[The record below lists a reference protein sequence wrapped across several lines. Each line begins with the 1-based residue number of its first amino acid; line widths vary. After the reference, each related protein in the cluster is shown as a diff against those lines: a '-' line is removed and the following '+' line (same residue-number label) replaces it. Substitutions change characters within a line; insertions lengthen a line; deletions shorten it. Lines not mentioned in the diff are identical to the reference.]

1 MIGRDS
7 EGVEVEALRAYLL
20 VMADYGGSV
29 TQHTMALVSSALS
42 DVYLSYSASINALQ
56 GPYHNL
62 VCNNFSTLLQNIQDK
77 YGDRPT
83 DEQIMEMCDQLLK
96 SDKKVAGFGHEYI
109 TYTDPR
115 LLHLK

>member
-1 MIGRDS
+1 MSQMPVVTALIYQHCYGNGEIQPPREDLDWAANFMHMIGRPC

-62 VCNNFSTLLQNIQDK
+62 VCNNFSTLLQNI
-77 YGDRPT
+77 
-83 DEQIMEMCDQLLK
+83 
-96 SDKKVAGFGHEYI
+96 
-109 TYTDPR
+109 
-115 LLHLK
+115 